1 MESDWLQECLNLNKQ
16 LILNNSLNAIH
27 PNKDE
32 HHPGWRLIWGQLQSQ
47 STFFKFD
54 LIKVRRNPDVRIS
67 KQAAEKVDNRYSTA
81 GRHQYIYVFV
91 IITIFYVPK
100 TYWWYHHIMK
110 LYFFHP
116 QVLNK
121 IESVSCT
128 CGRNYGH
135 HMTAHKILSNHL
147 ILHNISKYL
156 DAKENDMIKFLF
168 RDYLNIEF
176 LLHKKVCKNHY
187 CFCSHLLVINI
198 A

>member
-1 MESDWLQECLNLNKQ
+1 
-16 LILNNSLNAIH
+16 
-27 PNKDE
+27 
-32 HHPGWRLIWGQLQSQ
+32 
-47 STFFKFD
+47 
-54 LIKVRRNPDVRIS
+54 
-67 KQAAEKVDNRYSTA
+67 
-81 GRHQYIYVFV
+81 
-91 IITIFYVPK
+91 
-100 TYWWYHHIMK
+100 MK

-156 DAKENDMIKFLF
+156 DAKENDMIKFVF
-168 RDYLNIEF
+168 RDFLNIEF
-176 LLHKKVCKNHY
+176 FLHKKVCKNHY
-187 CFCSHLLVINI
+187 CFCSHLLVLNI

>member
-1 MESDWLQECLNLNKQ
+1 
-16 LILNNSLNAIH
+16 
-27 PNKDE
+27 
-32 HHPGWRLIWGQLQSQ
+32 
-47 STFFKFD
+47 
-54 LIKVRRNPDVRIS
+54 
-67 KQAAEKVDNRYSTA
+67 
-81 GRHQYIYVFV
+81 
-91 IITIFYVPK
+91 
-100 TYWWYHHIMK
+100 MK

-121 IESVSCT
+121 IDSVSCT

-176 LLHKKVCKNHY
+176 LLHRKVCKNHN
-187 CFCSHLLVINI
+187 CFCSHLLVLNI